1 MQFSVEPDELGASS
15 VPVSRAASAAS
26 VIDLAGDLAPLA
38 AALPGSVSVRALV
51 EASERWTAWVE
62 RLGAAAASQGA
73 SLAAT
78 ADAYTGTEQA
88 VRGRF
93 ATVDAVTR
101 VPGSAAAPDE
111 PERRGRAVSQ
121 R

>member
-1 MQFSVEPDELGASS
+1 MQFSVEPDQLGASS
-15 VPVSRAASAAS
+15 VPVNRAASAAS

-93 ATVDAVTR
+93 ANVDAVTR

-111 PERRGRAVSQ
+111 PERRGRAVSL